1 MKLAGVVVTYNRKKE
16 LKKNLKAILEQ
27 TVLVDKY
34 FIIDNHSSDNT
45 YEELLQEGFLN
56 NNIIEY
62 IYLEENIGGAGGFYT
77 GVKIAYEQ
85 GYDFICLM
93 DDDGR
98 PANNNTIEELLNSAQ
113 KLYKNNH
120 KLMINSLVVGDD
132 KETLSFSLGKKIRTV
147 TSANK
152 MKDKNNLIFNV
163 INPFNGTLISKELI
177 EEIGF
182 PNKELFIKG
191 DERDYNYRAKDAGAI
206 IATVLTSKYFHPI
219 PDLHEIKIF
228 GKTFFGATETP
239 WKEFYKARNI
249 TYIAKKRKKR
259 YKKNILKQ
267 ILLAIMFNNKK
278 METIK
283 MIVKGY
289 NQGKKGILGIN
300 RG

>member
-120 KLMINSLVVGDD
+120 KLMINSLVVGLLFFSMT
-132 KETLSFSLGKKIRTV
+132 KYSLSSPKLHLY
-147 TSANK
+147 TS
-152 MKDKNNLIFNV
+152 
-163 INPFNGTLISKELI
+163 
-177 EEIGF
+177 
-182 PNKELFIKG
+182 
-191 DERDYNYRAKDAGAI
+191 
-206 IATVLTSKYFHPI
+206 
-219 PDLHEIKIF
+219 
-228 GKTFFGATETP
+228 
-239 WKEFYKARNI
+239 
-249 TYIAKKRKKR
+249 
-259 YKKNILKQ
+259 
-267 ILLAIMFNNKK
+267 
-278 METIK
+278 
-283 MIVKGY
+283 
-289 NQGKKGILGIN
+289 
-300 RG
+300 